1 MDERYEALCEIGQVL
16 IDAGKADLL
25 TVYSELLLEH
35 YPVELLEV
43 FGAEESSEEEYKPQP
58 EPEPEP
64 EVQCCCGEKE
74 GEKEEEKEEEPEA
87 EKDIVVDGVP
97 DWEVEETDDEI
108 DSEDDESEEEGK
120 LVKEELTVKVD
131 ENGFHA
137 LA

>member
-64 EVQCCCGEKE
+64 QDKNQRFSAV
-74 GEKEEEKEEEPEA
+74 A
-87 EKDIVVDGVP
+87 EK
-97 DWEVEETDDEI
+97 
-108 DSEDDESEEEGK
+108 K
-120 LVKEELTVKVD
+120 KEKKKKNLKQKKILLLTVFPIGK
-131 ENGFHA
+131 
-137 LA
+137 

>member
-74 GEKEEEKEEEPEA
+74 EEPEA

>member
-43 FGAEESSEEEYKPQP
+43 FGAEESSEEEYKPP

-64 EVQCCCGEKE
+64 AGEAAEVQCCCGEKE
-74 GEKEEEKEEEPEA
+74 PEPQVQSP

-97 DWEVEETDDEI
+97 DWEVETDDEI
-108 DSEDDESEEEGK
+108 DSSDDDSEEEGR